1 MARRSRNRYREMESL
16 MTKIILADVLV
27 FILYLV
33 CAGLSWNVLK
43 VITAIIAIFGSLLC
57 VGWLY
62 LTGEI
67 TRRRSLWMVTAFICI
82 AWWYPCC
89 WATPAPP
96 PLPDGKK
103 FETTALAAVSFLWKA
118 PQENTAVLSVRNVLF
133 VPALFADRDILLE
146 SLFASSFPP

>member
-1 MARRSRNRYREMESL
+1 MARRSRNRYREMESM

-67 TRRRSLWMVTAFICI
+67 TRRRSLWMVTVF
-82 AWWYPCC
+82 
-89 WATPAPP
+89 PP
-96 PLPDGKK
+96 
-103 FETTALAAVSFLWKA
+103 
-118 PQENTAVLSVRNVLF
+118 AVLPLDWRKECSWLKAYRIRMPCLLRKIMNYIIR
-133 VPALFADRDILLE
+133 PALMMRSDQIANEHFKL
-146 SLFASSFPP
+146 